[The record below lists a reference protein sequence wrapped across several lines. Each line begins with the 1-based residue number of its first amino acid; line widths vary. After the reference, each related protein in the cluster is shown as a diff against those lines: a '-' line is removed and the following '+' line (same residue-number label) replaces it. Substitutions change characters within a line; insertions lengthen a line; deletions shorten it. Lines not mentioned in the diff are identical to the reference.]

1 MIKKIIS
8 YLKKKLDRK
17 LFSFFLKKIDDLSL
31 TNLDERRRNYIFN
44 YNSNDYKADKN
55 DLIFIHIPK
64 TGGASIDEYLRMNA
78 NNYYIFKKKSN
89 HNAVSLLCS
98 PEEYNYIT
106 FLRDPS
112 TRVFSYY
119 NMSLQHKHTPAH
131 SLAKKGIINLLKY
144 DYQVKNLY
152 CQYFSGYPGETIN
165 DEIYNIALKNLKN
178 FFYVGKFEKFS
189 ESFNEMCSALKIENK
204 ERPFINTSL
213 HENLLNADDKVLI
226 EGYNMYD
233 VKLYNNFFETIKD

>member
-78 NNYYIFKKKSN
+78 NNYYK
-89 HNAVSLLCS
+89 A
-98 PEEYNYIT
+98 
-106 FLRDPS
+106 
-112 TRVFSYY
+112 SYCK
-119 NMSLQHKHTPAH
+119 QKT
-131 SLAKKGIINLLKY
+131 
-144 DYQVKNLY
+144 
-152 CQYFSGYPGETIN
+152 
-165 DEIYNIALKNLKN
+165 
-178 FFYVGKFEKFS
+178 
-189 ESFNEMCSALKIENK
+189 
-204 ERPFINTSL
+204 
-213 HENLLNADDKVLI
+213 
-226 EGYNMYD
+226 
-233 VKLYNNFFETIKD
+233 